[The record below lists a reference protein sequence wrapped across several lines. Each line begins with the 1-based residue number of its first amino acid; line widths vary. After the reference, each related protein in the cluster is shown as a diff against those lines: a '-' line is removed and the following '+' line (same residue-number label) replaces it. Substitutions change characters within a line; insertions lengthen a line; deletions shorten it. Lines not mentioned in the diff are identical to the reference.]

1 MSACMPG
8 QKAASEETKTL
19 ASAPVSMCTSTSQ
32 PYLCRAKHL
41 KLWDP
46 IASWHSHVRR
56 CPSDQ
61 MPTVDGSG
69 MRWVQTPQDR
79 PTHRTC

>member
-32 PYLCRAKHL
+32 PYLCEGNTVGVWNHVASVRSHL
-41 KLWDP
+41 
-46 IASWHSHVRR
+46 IEMFV
-56 CPSDQ
+56 C
-61 MPTVDGSG
+61 
-69 MRWVQTPQDR
+69 
-79 PTHRTC
+79 